1 MKQLLIAVSALMFAL
16 PVAAKLNPE
25 LPELDKFIDEVVDEF
40 GFDRDELIDL
50 FAQVEVKQSIL
61 NAIARPAERVRPWH
75 EYRTIFIT
83 PARIKGGVNF
93 WKNNA
98 ETLAL
103 AEQQYGVPAEIIV
116 SILGVETNYG
126 GNMGSFRVI
135 DALSTLAFRY
145 PPRSPFFR
153 SELKHFLV
161 LTQEEQMSRLDPV
174 GSYAGAMGLGQFM
187 PSSYRAYAVDFSN
200 DGKRDIWTNPV
211 DAIGSIANYL
221 KVHGWVRGE
230 SVVHPATLEGEVPQS
245 LLERGLRPSTS
256 REELRVMDVH
266 TPELPPGDDQLTLFS
281 LTQIDGEEYWLGRQ
295 NFYAITRYNHSR
307 MYAMAVYQ
315 LANEIRQAYE
325 K

>member
-1 MKQLLIAVSALMFAL
+1 MKQLLIAVSAIMFAL
-16 PVAAKLNPE
+16 PVAAQLNPE

-50 FAQVEVKQSIL
+50 FAQVEVKQTIL

-75 EYRTIFIT
+75 EYRNIFIT

-98 ETLAL
+98 ETLAQ
-103 AEQQYGVPAEIIV
+103 AEQQYGVPAEIIIA
-116 SILGVETNYG
+116 ILGVETNYG

-211 DAIGSIANYL
+211 DAVGSIANYL

-230 SVVHPATLEGEVPQS
+230 SVVHPAKLEGDVPQS
-245 LLERGLRPSTS
+245 LLERGLRPETS

-266 TPELPPGDDQLTLFS
+266 MPDLPPGDDQLTLFS
-281 LTQIDGEEYWLGRQ
+281 LTQLDGEEYWLGRQ